1 MKQFCTYGSVRGA
14 ISNGRPYSDNRF
26 VVELMQVF
34 VTVEI
39 AICAMRCRRGVI
51 AALKNPGLRRSRLT
65 CSDQDLI

>member
-1 MKQFCTYGSVRGA
+1 
-14 ISNGRPYSDNRF
+14 
-26 VVELMQVF
+26 MQVF

-65 CSDQDLI
+65 RPLLEASGAARD